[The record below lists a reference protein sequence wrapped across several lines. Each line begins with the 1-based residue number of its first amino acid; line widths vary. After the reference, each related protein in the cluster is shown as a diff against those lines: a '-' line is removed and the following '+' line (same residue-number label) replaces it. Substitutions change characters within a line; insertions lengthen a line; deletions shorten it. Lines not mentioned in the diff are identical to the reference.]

1 MSFEAKRVKTLET
14 MNFAFNIVAKY
25 AVVAL
30 KDTPNPG
37 PKRNSHIRHLKENVY
52 TIIESTT
59 HSLAVDIVLRDINA
73 VGTEY
78 DNNSNGSLSRSS
90 HAILPTGL
98 FTSVTASG
106 SNWFINNGL
115 TDFSQQLSLFSQGSS
130 KTYIPHQ
137 QQSYP
142 SIPIHY
148 IRHPSDAV
156 TPMSATATS
165 SPFDY
170 GSNPAPLARKTLLC
184 VDSRRVL
191 REGISKPRRAKKMR
205 WLSRAVHPGPWS
217 TEDDE
222 LTLVTNSADE
232 PLRYAHFIV
241 HLQLDIFSST
251 WLCSTVV
258 ETLSWYHP
266 FQTVCSG
273 SFSRGNITS
282 VSYNYTTNTTISIH
296 IIADGFIIEER
307 LCQNLLLD

>member
-1 MSFEAKRVKTLET
+1 MLA
-14 MNFAFNIVAKY
+14 
-25 AVVAL
+25 
-30 KDTPNPG
+30 PG
-37 PKRNSHIRHLKENVY
+37 DSPHR
-52 TIIESTT
+52 
-59 HSLAVDIVLRDINA
+59 SLHQRRRFGLQLVRQQWFDR
-73 VGTEY
+73 
-78 DNNSNGSLSRSS
+78 
-90 HAILPTGL
+90 L
-98 FTSVTASG
+98 FTAIVVVFARLVQNLHTPSAAE
-106 SNWFINNGL
+106 
-115 TDFSQQLSLFSQGSS
+115 LSLH
-130 KTYIPHQ
+130 PH
-137 QQSYP
+137 P
-142 SIPIHY
+142 LHT
-148 IRHPSDAV
+148 HAV

-222 LTLVTNSADE
+222 LTLVTKSADE

-251 WLCSTVV
+251 RLCSTVV
-258 ETLSWYHP
+258 ETLSWYRP

-273 SFSRGNITS
+273 SFSRGNIAS